1 MNALL
6 NWARGRFSMTPEEK
20 FWLLVVLIIA
30 WTGLLGR
37 YVYLKN
43 QSADLL
49 TREQMEQLA
58 PDGPVE

>member
-1 MNALL
+1 MNALQ

-58 PDGPVE
+58 PDEPVE